1 MEANRFDS
9 MTQAPPVMVD
19 ASQAIQVTIGERWTE
34 STVREKWAWPLADLG
49 DAHSRWV
56 PEAHNGTR
64 PTSCDPKDSVVEAE
78 HGSER

>member
-49 DAHSRWV
+49 DAIRGGY
-56 PEAHNGTR
+56 PRPITAHAQRHATR
-64 PTSCDPKDSVVEAE
+64 KTV
-78 HGSER
+78 